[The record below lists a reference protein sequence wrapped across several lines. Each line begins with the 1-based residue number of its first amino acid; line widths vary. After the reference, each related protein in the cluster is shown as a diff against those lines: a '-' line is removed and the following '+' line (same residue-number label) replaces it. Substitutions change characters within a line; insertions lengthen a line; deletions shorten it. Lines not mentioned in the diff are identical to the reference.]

1 MDITTIGDLITNYGM
16 AFVLMA
22 YFLVKDWRQTDEII
36 KTLGSIREVLVQLKT
51 YHNMDEGDAI
61 E

>member
-1 MDITTIGDLITNYGM
+1 MELNAIAELIANYGM

-22 YFLVKDWRQTDEII
+22 YFLVKDWKQTNEII
-36 KTLGSIREVLVQLKT
+36 ATLGSIREVLAELKT
-51 YHNMDEGDAI
+51 WHAKE